1 MTVGVEP
8 CQADLFKGSA
18 FVRERL
24 GAESVFA
31 VLERE
36 GCRLFPE
43 GMFDDLFSSRGRRS
57 VPPRVVACVM
67 VLQRWFGLSDREA
80 VAAFEFDLRWR
91 FACGGLDVD
100 GGGFC
105 HTVLV
110 GMRARLAASEQPRR
124 IFDAVLAA
132 ARQAGALSQRRVL
145 DSVPIYDA
153 VATQDTTTMLQRA
166 IRAVLA
172 AASDA
177 ALGVGAALRGDYASG
192 AKAHCD
198 WDDPRAR
205 QELVDRLGADAAAV
219 LAALEGRRLRG
230 ALSEAAELLAA
241 VAGQDLCQD
250 RGGRFMI
257 ARRVAKDRVLST
269 VDPDARHG
277 HKSTAR
283 RFDGYKGH
291 TAVDPDSELITATA
305 VTPANTAD
313 AQPAPE
319 LINDLLNTADTA
331 EDSGTADT
339 AEDSGTADTA
349 DTADTAGSDTADTAD
364 TAEDSGTADTADT
377 EGSGTADTAEDSG
390 TADTAE
396 DSGTADTAGSDTAD
410 TAGSDTADTAE
421 GADTVDTAEGGGVV
435 EEFAGRPTVYGD
447 SAYGSGE
454 FQGLLQQSRIN
465 SRCRTQPA
473 AAPGGRFTKDRF
485 GVDLL
490 SGTVTCPAGTTV
502 AIRAR
507 DDGSGTAAF
516 GAACHG
522 CALRGR
528 CTDAAGGRTVRISAN
543 EAVLAASRARQQD
556 PSWRNDYRA
565 VRPKV
570 ERKLAHLMRRKHGG
584 RHARVR
590 GRAKV
595 DADFNLLAAAA
606 NIARLGV
613 LGLRSTPDRWALG

>member
-8 CQADLFKGSA
+8 CQADLFKGSG
-18 FVRERL
+18 FVGERL
-24 GAESVFA
+24 AAESVFA

-36 GCRLFPE
+36 GRRLFPD

-57 VPPRVVACVM
+57 VPPRVVATVM

-110 GMRARLAASEQPRR
+110 GMRARLAASGRPRR
-124 IFDAVLAA
+124 IFDAVLDA
-132 ARQAGALSQRRVL
+132 ARSAGALSQRRVL
-145 DSVPIYDA
+145 DSVPLYDA
-153 VATQDTTTMLQRA
+153 VATQDTVTMLHRA
-166 IRAVLA
+166 IGAVLA
-172 AASDA
+172 AAADA
-177 ALGVGAALRGDYASG
+177 AVGVAVELRGGYATG
-192 AKAHCD
+192 ARPHCD
-198 WDDPRAR
+198 WDDPEAR

-219 LAALEGRRLRG
+219 LAALEGRKLDG

-250 RGGRFMI
+250 DGGRFVI
-257 ARRVAKDRVLST
+257 ARRVAADRVLST

-319 LINDLLNTADTA
+319 LINDLLNTPPTPPRTPTPPRAPTPRA
-331 EDSGTADT
+331 PTPPR
-339 AEDSGTADTA
+339 
-349 DTADTAGSDTADTAD
+349 TAGLWRSSRAGPRSMATARTAAASSRGCSSRVASTRGAAPSPRPRRGAASPR
-364 TAEDSGTADTADT
+364 TASSSICSAAP
-377 EGSGTADTAEDSG
+377 SPAPP
-390 TADTAE
+390 
-396 DSGTADTAGSDTAD
+396 
-410 TAGSDTADTAE
+410 
-421 GADTVDTAEGGGVV
+421 
-435 EEFAGRPTVYGD
+435 GRPSSSEPAATARARPR
-447 SAYGSGE
+447 SARPATGA
-454 FQGLLQQSRIN
+454 
-465 SRCRTQPA
+465 RCAA
-473 AAPGGRFTKDRF
+473 AAPT
-485 GVDLL
+485 
-490 SGTVTCPAGTTV
+490 P
-502 AIRAR
+502 
-507 DDGSGTAAF
+507 
-516 GAACHG
+516 
-522 CALRGR
+522 
-528 CTDAAGGRTVRISAN
+528 AGGRTVRIGTN
-543 EAVLAASRARQQD
+543 EAVLAASRARQRD
-556 PSWRNDYRA
+556 PAWRNDYRA

-570 ERKLAHLMRRKHGG
+570 ERKLAHLVRRKHGG

>member
-24 GAESVFA
+24 AAESVFA

-36 GCRLFPE
+36 GRRLFPE
-43 GMFDDLFSSRGRRS
+43 AMFDDLFSSRGRRS
-57 VPPRVVACVM
+57 VAPRVVACVM

-110 GMRARLAASEQPRR
+110 GMRARLAASSQPRR

-132 ARQAGALSQRRVL
+132 ARSAGALSQRRVL

-153 VATQDTTTMLQRA
+153 VATQDTATMLQRA

-177 ALGVGAALRGDYASG
+177 ALGVDAALRGDYASG
-192 AKAHCD
+192 AKPRCD

-331 EDSGTADT
+331 EDADT
-339 AEDSGTADTA
+339 
-349 DTADTAGSDTADTAD
+349 DTAD
-364 TAEDSGTADTADT
+364 TAEDAED
-377 EGSGTADTAEDSG
+377 ADTAED
-390 TADTAE
+390 
-396 DSGTADTAGSDTAD
+396 
-410 TAGSDTADTAE
+410 
-421 GADTVDTAEGGGVV
+421 GGVL

-485 GVDLL
+485 DVDLL

-516 GAACHG
+516 GAACAE

-528 CTDAAGGRTVRISAN
+528 CTGAAEGRTVRIGAN
-543 EAVLAASRARQQD
+543 EAVLAASRARQRD

>member
-1 MTVGVEP
+1 MR
-8 CQADLFKGSA
+8 D
-18 FVRERL
+18 
-24 GAESVFA
+24 GAA
-31 VLERE
+31 
-36 GCRLFPE
+36 
-43 GMFDDLFSSRGRRS
+43 
-57 VPPRVVACVM
+57 A
-67 VLQRWFGLSDREA
+67 WFGLSDREA

-349 DTADTAGSDTADTAD
+349 DTAGSDTADTAD

-410 TAGSDTADTAE
+410 TAGSDTADTAGSDTADTAGSDTADTAE

-454 FQGLLQQSRIN
+454 FQGLLQQSRIKLEVPHPARGRAGGPLHQGPLRRRFAQRHRHLPPPARP
-465 SRCRTQPA
+465 SPSEPATTARARPHSARPATGARCAA
-473 AAPGGRFTKDRF
+473 AAPT
-485 GVDLL
+485 
-490 SGTVTCPAGTTV
+490 PP
-502 AIRAR
+502 
-507 DDGSGTAAF
+507 
-516 GAACHG
+516 GAAPCASAPTRPCSPRRAPANKTPHG
-522 CALRGR
+522 ETTTAPCAPK
-528 CTDAAGGRTVRISAN
+528 SN
-543 EAVLAASRARQQD
+543 AS
-556 PSWRNDYRA
+556 
-565 VRPKV
+565 
-570 ERKLAHLMRRKHGG
+570 
-584 RHARVR
+584 
-590 GRAKV
+590 
-595 DADFNLLAAAA
+595 
-606 NIARLGV
+606 
-613 LGLRSTPDRWALG
+613 

>member
-24 GAESVFA
+24 AAESVFA

-43 GMFDDLFSSRGRRS
+43 AMFDDLFSSRGRRS
-57 VPPRVVACVM
+57 VAPRVVACVM

-110 GMRARLAASEQPRR
+110 GMRARLAASSQPRR

-132 ARQAGALSQRRVL
+132 ACSAGALSQRRVL

-153 VATQDTTTMLQRA
+153 VATQDTASMLQRA
-166 IRAVLA
+166 IGAVLA

-177 ALGVGAALRGDYASG
+177 ALGVDAALRGDYASG
-192 AKAHCD
+192 AKPRCD

-319 LINDLLNTADTA
+319 LINDLLNTDGFRSYAWVASEPCARSAVRRRTWSRLLVPPILPL
-331 EDSGTADT
+331 E
-339 AEDSGTADTA
+339 
-349 DTADTAGSDTADTAD
+349 
-364 TAEDSGTADTADT
+364 
-377 EGSGTADTAEDSG
+377 
-390 TADTAE
+390 
-396 DSGTADTAGSDTAD
+396 
-410 TAGSDTADTAE
+410 
-421 GADTVDTAEGGGVV
+421 
-435 EEFAGRPTVYGD
+435 GRPVSSATVEASSSDALRVQRVDRCCTY
-447 SAYGSGE
+447 SGS
-454 FQGLLQQSRIN
+454 
-465 SRCRTQPA
+465 SRCATLRCRGRTAARAVGA
-473 AAPGGRFTKDRF
+473 AAPFIVVGGCRQPMELEEHPECDGPALTRGL
-485 GVDLL
+485 GVEQ
-490 SGTVTCPAGTTV
+490 SC
-502 AIRAR
+502 
-507 DDGSGTAAF
+507 
-516 GAACHG
+516 
-522 CALRGR
+522 
-528 CTDAAGGRTVRISAN
+528 
-543 EAVLAASRARQQD
+543 
-556 PSWRNDYRA
+556 
-565 VRPKV
+565 
-570 ERKLAHLMRRKHGG
+570 
-584 RHARVR
+584 R
-590 GRAKV
+590 GRAQV
-595 DADFNLLAAAA
+595 DD
-606 NIARLGV
+606 
-613 LGLRSTPDRWALG
+613 DR

>member
-8 CQADLFKGSA
+8 CQADLFTGSA

-24 GAESVFA
+24 AAESVFA

-36 GCRLFPE
+36 GRRLFPE
-43 GMFDDLFSSRGRRS
+43 AMFDDLFSSRGRRS

-110 GMRARLAASEQPRR
+110 GMRARLAASSQPRR
-124 IFDAVLAA
+124 IFDEVLDA
-132 ARQAGALSQRRVL
+132 ARSAGALSVRRVL

-153 VATQDTTTMLQRA
+153 VATQDTATMLQRA

-177 ALGVGAALRGDYASG
+177 ALGVDAALRGDYSSG
-192 AKAHCD
+192 AKPRCD

-219 LAALEGRRLRG
+219 LAALEGRELRG

-319 LINDLLNTADTA
+319 LINDLLNTA
-331 EDSGTADT
+331 EDADT
-339 AEDSGTADTA
+339 AEDTAADTA
-349 DTADTAGSDTADTAD
+349 DTDTAEDTAEDTAADTDTAEDTDADTADTDTAEDTAADTAD
-364 TAEDSGTADTADT
+364 TAED
-377 EGSGTADTAEDSG
+377 
-390 TADTAE
+390 
-396 DSGTADTAGSDTAD
+396 
-410 TAGSDTADTAE
+410 
-421 GADTVDTAEGGGVV
+421 GGVV

-485 GVDLL
+485 DVDLL

-528 CTDAAGGRTVRISAN
+528 CTGAAGGRTVRISAN

>member
-1 MTVGVEP
+1 
-8 CQADLFKGSA
+8 
-18 FVRERL
+18 
-24 GAESVFA
+24 
-31 VLERE
+31 
-36 GCRLFPE
+36 
-43 GMFDDLFSSRGRRS
+43 
-57 VPPRVVACVM
+57 
-67 VLQRWFGLSDREA
+67 
-80 VAAFEFDLRWR
+80 
-91 FACGGLDVD
+91 
-100 GGGFC
+100 
-105 HTVLV
+105 
-110 GMRARLAASEQPRR
+110 
-124 IFDAVLAA
+124 
-132 ARQAGALSQRRVL
+132 
-145 DSVPIYDA
+145 
-153 VATQDTTTMLQRA
+153 
-166 IRAVLA
+166 
-172 AASDA
+172 
-177 ALGVGAALRGDYASG
+177 
-192 AKAHCD
+192 
-198 WDDPRAR
+198 
-205 QELVDRLGADAAAV
+205 
-219 LAALEGRRLRG
+219 
-230 ALSEAAELLAA
+230 
-241 VAGQDLCQD
+241 
-250 RGGRFMI
+250 MI

-319 LINDLLNTADTA
+319 LINDLLNT
-331 EDSGTADT
+331 
-339 AEDSGTADTA
+339 
-349 DTADTAGSDTADTAD
+349 TADTAD
-364 TAEDSGTADTADT
+364 TAEDAD
-377 EGSGTADTAEDSG
+377 TADTAED
-390 TADTAE
+390 AE
-396 DSGTADTAGSDTAD
+396 D
-410 TAGSDTADTAE
+410 
-421 GADTVDTAEGGGVV
+421 GGVV

-465 SRCRTQPA
+465 SRCRTQLA

-485 GVDLL
+485 DVDLL

-507 DDGSGTAAF
+507 GDGSGTAAF

-543 EAVLAASRARQQD
+543 EAVLAASRARQRD
-556 PSWRNDYRA
+556 PAWRNDYRA

-570 ERKLAHLMRRKHGG
+570 ERKLAHLVRRKHGG

-613 LGLRSTPDRWALG
+613 LGLHSTPQRWALG

>member
-24 GAESVFA
+24 AAESVFA

-36 GCRLFPE
+36 GRRLFPE
-43 GMFDDLFSSRGRRS
+43 AMFDDLFSSRGRRS
-57 VPPRVVACVM
+57 VAPRVVACVM

-110 GMRARLAASEQPRR
+110 GMRARLAASSQPRR

-132 ARQAGALSQRRVL
+132 ARSAGALSQRRVL

-153 VATQDTTTMLQRA
+153 VATQDTATMLQRA

-177 ALGVGAALRGDYASG
+177 ALGVDAALRGDYASG
-192 AKAHCD
+192 AKPRCD

-283 RFDGYKGH
+283 RF
-291 TAVDPDSELITATA
+291 EL
-305 VTPANTAD
+305 P
-313 AQPAPE
+313 P
-319 LINDLLNTADTA
+319 
-331 EDSGTADT
+331 
-339 AEDSGTADTA
+339 
-349 DTADTAGSDTADTAD
+349 
-364 TAEDSGTADTADT
+364 
-377 EGSGTADTAEDSG
+377 
-390 TADTAE
+390 
-396 DSGTADTAGSDTAD
+396 
-410 TAGSDTADTAE
+410 
-421 GADTVDTAEGGGVV
+421 
-435 EEFAGRPTVYGD
+435 
-447 SAYGSGE
+447 
-454 FQGLLQQSRIN
+454 
-465 SRCRTQPA
+465 
-473 AAPGGRFTKDRF
+473 K
-485 GVDLL
+485 
-490 SGTVTCPAGTTV
+490 
-502 AIRAR
+502 
-507 DDGSGTAAF
+507 
-516 GAACHG
+516 
-522 CALRGR
+522 
-528 CTDAAGGRTVRISAN
+528 
-543 EAVLAASRARQQD
+543 
-556 PSWRNDYRA
+556 SWR
-565 VRPKV
+565 V
-570 ERKLAHLMRRKHGG
+570 G
-584 RHARVR
+584 
-590 GRAKV
+590 
-595 DADFNLLAAAA
+595 
-606 NIARLGV
+606 LGCV
-613 LGLRSTPDRWALG
+613 G

>member
-1 MTVGVEP
+1 M
-8 CQADLFKGSA
+8 
-18 FVRERL
+18 RERL

-36 GCRLFPE
+36 GRRLFPE

-124 IFDAVLAA
+124 IFDAVLVA

-153 VATQDTTTMLQRA
+153 VATQDTTTMLQLA

-177 ALGVGAALRGDYASG
+177 ALGVDAALRGDYASG

-219 LAALEGRRLRG
+219 LAALEGRKLDG
-230 ALSEAAELLAA
+230 ALSEAAEMLAA

-250 RGGRFMI
+250 SGGRFMI

-331 EDSGTADT
+331 EDSGTADI
-339 AEDSGTADTA
+339 AED
-349 DTADTAGSDTADTAD
+349 AD
-364 TAEDSGTADTADT
+364 TAED
-377 EGSGTADTAEDSG
+377 AED
-390 TADTAE
+390 A
-396 DSGTADTAGSDTAD
+396 
-410 TAGSDTADTAE
+410 
-421 GADTVDTAEGGGVV
+421 DTAEGGGVV

-465 SRCRTQPA
+465 SRCRTQLA

-485 GVDLL
+485 DVDLL

-507 DDGSGTAAF
+507 GDGSGTAAF

-522 CALRGR
+522 CALRGD

-543 EAVLAASRARQQD
+543 EAVLAASRARQRD
-556 PSWRNDYRA
+556 PAWRNDYRA

-570 ERKLAHLMRRKHGG
+570 ERKLAHLVRRNTVV
-584 RHARVR
+584 ATP
-590 GRAKV
+590 AC
-595 DADFNLLAAAA
+595 AA
-606 NIARLGV
+606 GPK
-613 LGLRSTPDRWALG
+613 STPTSTCWPQPPTSRASACSDCARHHSDGPSAEPLSARPPPNTDPTSPSTPLHTTAPDPTPHQYRRHRHQHTKHPFGTSHLELLSKWCG

>member
-24 GAESVFA
+24 AAESVFA

-36 GCRLFPE
+36 GRRLFPDA
-43 GMFDDLFSSRGRRS
+43 MFDDLFSSRGRRS

-124 IFDAVLAA
+124 IFDAVLVA

-153 VATQDTTTMLQRA
+153 VATQDTRCWVAAPQRRVLDSVPIYAAMLHRA

-177 ALGVGAALRGDYASG
+177 ALGVDAALRGDYASG

-219 LAALEGRRLRG
+219 LAALEGRELRG

-319 LINDLLNTADTA
+319 LINDLLNTA
-331 EDSGTADT
+331 EDADTADT
-339 AEDSGTADTA
+339 AEDADTA
-349 DTADTAGSDTADTAD
+349 DTAEDADTADTAD
-364 TAEDSGTADTADT
+364 TAEDADTA
-377 EGSGTADTAEDSG
+377 
-390 TADTAE
+390 
-396 DSGTADTAGSDTAD
+396 
-410 TAGSDTADTAE
+410 
-421 GADTVDTAEGGGVV
+421 DTAEGGGVV

-485 GVDLL
+485 DVDLL

-543 EAVLAASRARQQD
+543 EAVLAASRARQRD
-556 PSWRNDYRA
+556 PAWRNDYRA

>member
-1 MTVGVEP
+1 M
-8 CQADLFKGSA
+8 
-18 FVRERL
+18 RERL

-36 GCRLFPE
+36 GRRLFPDA
-43 GMFDDLFSSRGRRS
+43 MFDDLFSSRGRRS
-57 VPPRVVACVM
+57 VAPRVVVCVM

-124 IFDAVLAA
+124 IFDAVLVA

-153 VATQDTTTMLQRA
+153 VATQDTATMLQRA
-166 IRAVLA
+166 IGAVLA

-177 ALGVGAALRGDYASG
+177 ALGVDAALRGDYASG
-192 AKAHCD
+192 ARAHCD

-219 LAALEGRRLRG
+219 LAALEGRELDG

-250 RGGRFMI
+250 SGGRFMI

-277 HKSTAR
+277 HMSTAR

-319 LINDLLNTADTA
+319 LINDLLNTAEDTDTA
-331 EDSGTADT
+331 EDT
-339 AEDSGTADTA
+339 AEDT
-349 DTADTAGSDTADTAD
+349 DTAD
-364 TAEDSGTADTADT
+364 TAED
-377 EGSGTADTAEDSG
+377 AED
-390 TADTAE
+390 
-396 DSGTADTAGSDTAD
+396 
-410 TAGSDTADTAE
+410 
-421 GADTVDTAEGGGVV
+421 GGVV

-485 GVDLL
+485 DVDLL

-507 DDGSGTAAF
+507 GDGSGTAAF
-516 GAACHG
+516 GTACHG

-528 CTDAAGGRTVRISAN
+528 CTDAAGGRTVRIGAN
-543 EAVLAASRARQQD
+543 EAVLAASRARQRD

-570 ERKLAHLMRRKHGG
+570 ERKLAHLIRRKHGG

>member
-24 GAESVFA
+24 AAESVFS

-36 GCRLFPE
+36 GRRLFPE
-43 GMFDDLFSSRGRRS
+43 AMFDGLFSSRGRRS
-57 VPPRVVACVM
+57 VAPRVVACVM

-110 GMRARLAASEQPRR
+110 GMRARLAASGQPRR
-124 IFDAVLAA
+124 IFDAVLVA

-153 VATQDTTTMLQRA
+153 VATQDTATMLHRA

-177 ALGVGAALRGDYASG
+177 ALGVDAALRGDYASG

-219 LAALEGRRLRG
+219 LAALEGRELDG

-250 RGGRFMI
+250 SGGRFMI

-319 LINDLLNTADTA
+319 LINDLLNTADT
-331 EDSGTADT
+331 
-339 AEDSGTADTA
+339 
-349 DTADTAGSDTADTAD
+349 
-364 TAEDSGTADTADT
+364 
-377 EGSGTADTAEDSG
+377 
-390 TADTAE
+390 
-396 DSGTADTAGSDTAD
+396 
-410 TAGSDTADTAE
+410 DTADTAE
-421 GADTVDTAEGGGVV
+421 GAEDGGVV

-485 GVDLL
+485 DVDLL

-507 DDGSGTAAF
+507 GDGSGTAAF

-528 CTDAAGGRTVRISAN
+528 CTDAAEGRTVRIGAN
-543 EAVLAASRARQQD
+543 EAVLTASRARQRD
-556 PSWRNDYRA
+556 PAWRNDYRA

-613 LGLRSTPDRWALG
+613 LGLRSTPQRWALG

>member
-36 GCRLFPE
+36 GRRLFPDA
-43 GMFDDLFSSRGRRS
+43 MFDDLFSSRGRRS

-124 IFDAVLAA
+124 IFDAVLVA
-132 ARQAGALSQRRVL
+132 ARQAGALSVRRVL

-192 AKAHCD
+192 ARAHCD

-219 LAALEGRRLRG
+219 LAALEGRKLDG

-250 RGGRFMI
+250 SGGRFMI

-319 LINDLLNTADTA
+319 LINDLLNTADT
-331 EDSGTADT
+331 
-339 AEDSGTADTA
+339 
-349 DTADTAGSDTADTAD
+349 
-364 TAEDSGTADTADT
+364 
-377 EGSGTADTAEDSG
+377 
-390 TADTAE
+390 
-396 DSGTADTAGSDTAD
+396 
-410 TAGSDTADTAE
+410 DTAE

-465 SRCRTQPA
+465 SRCRTQLA

-485 GVDLL
+485 DVDLL

-556 PSWRNDYRA
+556 PAWRNDYRA
-565 VRPKV
+565 ARPKV
-570 ERKLAHLMRRKHGG
+570 ERKLVRCPQTFVGLSLPVTAVITGQTRATD
-584 RHARVR
+584 ARE
-590 GRAKV
+590 GYW
-595 DADFNLLAAAA
+595 
-606 NIARLGV
+606 
-613 LGLRSTPDRWALG
+613 TPR

>member
-36 GCRLFPE
+36 GRRLFPE

-110 GMRARLAASEQPRR
+110 GMRARLAASGQPRR

-132 ARQAGALSQRRVL
+132 ARSAGALSQRRVL

-153 VATQDTTTMLQRA
+153 VATQDTATMLHRA
-166 IRAVLA
+166 IGAVLA
-172 AASDA
+172 AAPDA
-177 ALGVGAALRGDYASG
+177 ALGVGAALRGGYASG

-219 LAALEGRRLRG
+219 LAALEGRELDG

-250 RGGRFMI
+250 DSGRFMI

-331 EDSGTADT
+331 DT
-339 AEDSGTADTA
+339 AED
-349 DTADTAGSDTADTAD
+349 
-364 TAEDSGTADTADT
+364 ADT
-377 EGSGTADTAEDSG
+377 EDAELPP
-390 TADTAE
+390 E
-396 DSGTADTAGSDTAD
+396 
-410 TAGSDTADTAE
+410 
-421 GADTVDTAEGGGVV
+421 
-435 EEFAGRPTVYGD
+435 
-447 SAYGSGE
+447 
-454 FQGLLQQSRIN
+454 
-465 SRCRTQPA
+465 
-473 AAPGGRFTKDRF
+473 
-485 GVDLL
+485 
-490 SGTVTCPAGTTV
+490 
-502 AIRAR
+502 
-507 DDGSGTAAF
+507 
-516 GAACHG
+516 
-522 CALRGR
+522 
-528 CTDAAGGRTVRISAN
+528 
-543 EAVLAASRARQQD
+543 
-556 PSWRNDYRA
+556 SWR
-565 VRPKV
+565 V
-570 ERKLAHLMRRKHGG
+570 G
-584 RHARVR
+584 
-590 GRAKV
+590 
-595 DADFNLLAAAA
+595 
-606 NIARLGV
+606 LGCV
-613 LGLRSTPDRWALG
+613 G

>member
-36 GCRLFPE
+36 GRRLFPE
-43 GMFDDLFSSRGRRS
+43 AMFDDLFSSRGRRS

-110 GMRARLAASEQPRR
+110 GMRARLAASSQPRR
-124 IFDAVLAA
+124 IFDAVLVA
-132 ARQAGALSQRRVL
+132 ARQAGALSVRRVL

-153 VATQDTTTMLQRA
+153 VATQDTTTMLHRA

-177 ALGVGAALRGDYASG
+177 ALGVDAALRGDYASG

-198 WDDPRAR
+198 WDDPQAR

-219 LAALEGRRLRG
+219 LAALEGRKLDG

-250 RGGRFMI
+250 SGGRFMI

-339 AEDSGTADTA
+339 ADTDTADTA
-349 DTADTAGSDTADTAD
+349 DTADTDTADTDTADTDTAD
-364 TAEDSGTADTADT
+364 TAED
-377 EGSGTADTAEDSG
+377 AED
-390 TADTAE
+390 A
-396 DSGTADTAGSDTAD
+396 
-410 TAGSDTADTAE
+410 
-421 GADTVDTAEGGGVV
+421 DTAEGGGVV

-465 SRCRTQPA
+465 SRCRTQLA

-485 GVDLL
+485 DVDLL

-502 AIRAR
+502 AIRAHG
-507 DDGSGTAAF
+507 DGSGTAAF

-522 CALRGR
+522 CALRGD

-543 EAVLAASRARQQD
+543 EAVLAASRARQRD
-556 PSWRNDYRA
+556 PAWRNDYRA

-570 ERKLAHLMRRKHGG
+570 ERKLAHLVRRKHGG

-613 LGLRSTPDRWALG
+613 LGLRSTPQRWALG

>member
-1 MTVGVEP
+1 
-8 CQADLFKGSA
+8 
-18 FVRERL
+18 
-24 GAESVFA
+24 
-31 VLERE
+31 
-36 GCRLFPE
+36 
-43 GMFDDLFSSRGRRS
+43 
-57 VPPRVVACVM
+57 M

-110 GMRARLAASEQPRR
+110 GMRARLAASGQPRR
-124 IFDAVLAA
+124 IFDAVLVA

-153 VATQDTTTMLQRA
+153 VATQDTATMLHRA

-177 ALGVGAALRGDYASG
+177 AVGVAAALRGDYASG

-198 WDDPRAR
+198 WDDPQAR

-219 LAALEGRRLRG
+219 LAALEGRELAG

-319 LINDLLNTADTA
+319 LINDLLNTA
-331 EDSGTADT
+331 E
-339 AEDSGTADTA
+339 DTA
-349 DTADTAGSDTADTAD
+349 DTTEDADADTADTAD
-364 TAEDSGTADTADT
+364 TAEDADRTPTPPRAAGWWRSSRAGPRSMATARTAAASSRGCSSRAAST
-377 EGSGTADTAEDSG
+377 RGAAPSLRPRRGAASPRTASKSICSAAPSP
-390 TADTAE
+390 APP
-396 DSGTADTAGSDTAD
+396 
-410 TAGSDTADTAE
+410 
-421 GADTVDTAEGGGVV
+421 
-435 EEFAGRPTVYGD
+435 GRPSPSEPAATARARPR
-447 SAYGSGE
+447 SARPATGA
-454 FQGLLQQSRIN
+454 
-465 SRCRTQPA
+465 RCAA
-473 AAPGGRFTKDRF
+473 AAPTPPGAAPCASAPTSPCSPRRAPA
-485 GVDLL
+485 
-490 SGTVTCPAGTTV
+490 SGTPHGETT
-502 AIRAR
+502 
-507 DDGSGTAAF
+507 TAP
-516 GAACHG
+516 
-522 CALRGR
+522 CAPK
-528 CTDAAGGRTVRISAN
+528 SN
-543 EAVLAASRARQQD
+543 AS
-556 PSWRNDYRA
+556 
-565 VRPKV
+565 
-570 ERKLAHLMRRKHGG
+570 
-584 RHARVR
+584 
-590 GRAKV
+590 
-595 DADFNLLAAAA
+595 
-606 NIARLGV
+606 
-613 LGLRSTPDRWALG
+613 